1 VLPETDLTNNMS
13 ESVFSGFPARAE
25 VTPIP
30 NLFFTEVVPQVDSI
44 NELKVVLHIFWLL
57 SRRRGYPQLVTGSE
71 LSANTTLMRGMEPV
85 GAVGE
90 EVLHQALE
98 AAEKHGI
105 ILHVRVD
112 RAGQVED
119 AYLINNDAGRD
130 AIIKIKQGDLPELPP
145 APVRSDMQAAVPN
158 NIYSLYE
165 SNIGMITQLISEQ
178 LKEAE
183 KLYPPEWIESAFKE
197 AVALN
202 KRNWRYILRILE
214 RWDTEGKDD
223 GKFGRDFKKETDPDK
238 YIKGKYGHVVR
249 R

>member
-25 VTPIP
+25 VTPVP

-57 SRRRGYPQLVTGSE
+57 SRRRGYPQFVTASE
-71 LSANTTLMRGMEPV
+71 LSADPILGRGMEPV
-85 GAVGE
+85 GATRK
-90 EVLHQALE
+90 EVLCQALKE
-98 AAEKHGI
+98 AVEHGI

-145 APVRSDMQAAVPN
+145 APVPNDMQAAVPN

-165 SNIGMITQLISEQ
+165 SNIGMVTQLISEQ

-183 KLYPPEWIESAFKE
+183 TLYPAEWIESAFKE

-202 KRNWRYILRILE
+202 KRSWRYILRILE
-214 RWDTEGKDD
+214 RWATEGKDD
-223 GKFGRDFKKETDPDK
+223 GKFGRDTQKGRDREK
-238 YIKGKYGHVVR
+238 YVKGKYGHMVKG
-249 R
+249 